1 MIARPRSHRA
11 DHGAAAVEMAI
22 VLPLLLLIVFGIIEF
37 GLGWNR
43 QLNLTE
49 AAHQGARVAA
59 LSGDPDEV
67 DRTIARILGP
77 DTSTQLDRRITTS
90 CDDGDYATVDLTLT
104 WDSPT
109 GLGSLMATFGRR
121 DVTNFTL
128 HATGVMPCVG

>member
-1 MIARPRSHRA
+1 
-11 DHGAAAVEMAI
+11 MAI

-59 LSGDPDEV
+59 ISGDRDEV

-77 DTSTQLDRRITTS
+77 DTSTQLGTIVTS

-104 WDSPT
+104 WDSTT
-109 GLGSLMATFGRR
+109 GLGSLMAQFGRR
-121 DVTNFTL
+121 DITNFTL